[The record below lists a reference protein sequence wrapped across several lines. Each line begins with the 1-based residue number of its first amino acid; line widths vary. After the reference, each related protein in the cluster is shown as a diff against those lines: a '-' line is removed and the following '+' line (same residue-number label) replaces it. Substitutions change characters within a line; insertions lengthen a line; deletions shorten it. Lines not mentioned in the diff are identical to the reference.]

1 MFFRAN
7 MSTGD
12 WIISIFLGL
21 ATYAASNI
29 IYNLYL
35 HPLAHFPGPR
45 LWQCSYLPR
54 FRAGVKGELEASI
67 KAFHERYGAVVRYS
81 PGELSFTA
89 PAAWRDIYGFREHA
103 LVKDPSFYGLIHLSR
118 DRSHS
123 IFTADGDQHPRVRKA
138 LSYAFSERA
147 LRDQEPYV
155 TKYVDLLMLRLREL
169 ATPSES
175 SSSSGGAGAL
185 VDLVEWYN
193 FTTFDIIGELA
204 IAQSFGCLRGSRYHE
219 WVRGFWDVIKLGAFV
234 RALAVSTN
242 AAFPQL
248 LRALAPRSL
257 KDARRRHLEYVG
269 RSTERR
275 LNEGELREKPD
286 FISYVLAS
294 GREDQQ
300 QQQQDGK
307 SGGGAAVLTAGEVE
321 ANANFLLLAGTE
333 TTATALA
340 GTTYYLL
347 TNRPALRRAID
358 EVRGAFPRGGDGDDA
373 AITFAT
379 AAADRLP
386 YLQACLTEGL
396 RLYPPGPIAAP
407 RRTAPGKVTMIAGHA
422 VPGGV
427 TVGVHAWSASHSA
440 DNFHLA
446 SEFHP
451 ERWLASS
458 SSPSEFAGD
467 RTAAAQPFSY
477 GPRNCLGKPFAYS
490 EMRVILARMLW
501 NFDME
506 LSPESEG
513 WEKQKVYTLWD
524 KGPLM
529 VKLSARDGK

>member
-1 MFFRAN
+1 MR
-7 MSTGD
+7 
-12 WIISIFLGL
+12 
-21 ATYAASNI
+21 
-29 IYNLYL
+29 
-35 HPLAHFPGPR
+35 
-45 LWQCSYLPR
+45 
-54 FRAGVKGELEASI
+54 GELEASI
-67 KAFHERYGAVVRYS
+67 KAFHEQYGAVVRYS

-103 LVKDPSFYGLIHLSR
+103 LAKDPSFYGLIHLSR

-123 IFTADGDQHPRVRKA
+123 IFTADGEQHPRVRKA

-169 ATPSES
+169 ADPPE
-175 SSSSGGAGAL
+175 SGGGGVGNV

-242 AAFPQL
+242 ATFPQL
-248 LRALAPRSL
+248 LRTLAPRSL

-275 LNEGELREKPD
+275 LTEGELREKPD

-294 GREDQQ
+294 GREEQQ
-300 QQQQDGK
+300 QQQEQHKEKDG
-307 SGGGAAVLTAGEVE
+307 SGGGGGGAAVLTPGEVE

-347 TNRPALRRAID
+347 QNRAALRRATA
-358 EVRGAFPRGGDGDDA
+358 EVRGAFPRGGGDGT
-373 AITFAT
+373 ITFAS

-407 RRTAPGKVTMIAGHA
+407 RRTAQGKVTMIAGHA

-451 ERWLASS
+451 ERWLAPSS
-458 SSPSEFAGD
+458 SSSPTPPSEFAGD
-467 RTAAAQPFSY
+467 RTSAAQPFSY

-506 LSPESEG
+506 LSPESDG